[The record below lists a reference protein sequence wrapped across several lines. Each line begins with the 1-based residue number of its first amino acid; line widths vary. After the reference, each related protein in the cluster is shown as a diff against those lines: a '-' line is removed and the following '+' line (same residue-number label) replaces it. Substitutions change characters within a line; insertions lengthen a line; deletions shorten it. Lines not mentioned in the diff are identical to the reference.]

1 MQDEKGNN
9 YVQLL
14 TQWWRKLEGTGV
26 SVPFRSLP
34 ILRFWKALFWGVIIE
49 NTFFGK
55 HVKTAILPSPL
66 GIEKCT
72 FLFPLSFRELTPLPL
87 TRMSVTVN
95 LWTYCI

>member
-1 MQDEKGNN
+1 MKKETIMFNFSPSSGVN
-9 YVQLL
+9 
-14 TQWWRKLEGTGV
+14 WRGQGCLCPLVLCPPLDFGKH
-26 SVPFRSLP
+26 F
-34 ILRFWKALFWGVIIE
+34 FWGIIIE

-72 FLFPLSFRELTPLPL
+72 FLFPLSFHELTPLPL